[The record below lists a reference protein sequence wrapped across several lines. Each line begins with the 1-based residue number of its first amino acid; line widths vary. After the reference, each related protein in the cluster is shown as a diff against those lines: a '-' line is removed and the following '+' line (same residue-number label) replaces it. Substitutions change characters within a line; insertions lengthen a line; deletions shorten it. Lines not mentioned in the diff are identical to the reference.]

1 MNFYNPYFMPGNMG
15 MGLGS
20 RSLFS
25 SLFGRGITFS
35 SILSGAQKTLNVVS
49 QAIPVVKEVSPM
61 IKNTKTMFKIM
72 NEFKK
77 VDTPTQSIKNNSTKE
92 KTNNEGKTTENN
104 YIYNNS
110 PTFFN

>member
-1 MNFYNPYFMPGNMG
+1 MNFYNPYFMPYNIG
-15 MGLGS
+15 MGANAGRGL
-20 RSLFS
+20 LS
-25 SLFGRGITFS
+25 SLFGRGITFT

-77 VDTPTQSIKNNSTKE
+77 VDTPITKE
-92 KTNNEGKTTENN
+92 TKDKTYTNSSTSTNTTN
-104 YIYNNS
+104 YTYDNS
-110 PTFFN
+110 PTFFK